1 MPGRLRLPA
10 TAKGER
16 FDQAIAAALEGASV
30 REVRR
35 AVKEGLI
42 TINGKKRAPGD
53 RSKGEED
60 VDLSRF
66 TARAGAEL
74 EPAPDLLAKVAVLFE
89 SKTLLAL
96 DKPSG
101 MQTAPL
107 RPFERDT
114 LLSAAVARAPS
125 IAEAGPP
132 LEGGLLHR
140 LDRDTSGVVLFAKTA
155 AVREALRRAF
165 QVHRVEKKY
174 LAVVSDPGLKDRLS
188 VESWLQQAGERV
200 KIAAPHADGALHAAT
215 ELRVLKRGRKLALI
229 EATTFTGRR
238 HQIRVH
244 LANEGAPIAGDA
256 LYGDAEL
263 APRLALHAASIQVP
277 EQKVIESPFPAELEG
292 LLK

>member
-1 MPGRLRLPA
+1 MPAGRLRLPA

-42 TINGKKRAPGD
+42 LINGKKRAPGD
-53 RSKGEED
+53 RAKGEED
-60 VDLSRF
+60 VDASRF
-66 TARAGAEL
+66 AARAEAEL
-74 EPAPDLLAKVAVLFE
+74 EPASELRVAVLFE
-89 SKTLLAL
+89 DKKLLAL

-114 LLSAAVARAPS
+114 LLNAAVAHAPS

-132 LEGGLLHR
+132 LEGGLVHR
-140 LDRDTSGVVLFAKTA
+140 LDRDTSGVVLFAKDA
-155 AVREALRRAF
+155 ATRESLRQAF

-174 LAVVSDPGLKDRLS
+174 LAVVSDPGLPDRLS
-188 VESWLQQAGERV
+188 VESWLLQAGERV
-200 KIAAPHADGALHAAT
+200 KIAAPHAEGALHAAT
-215 ELRVLKRGRKLALI
+215 ELRVLKRRKKLALI

-277 EQKVIESPFPAELEG
+277 ELKAIESPFPAELEA